1 MLAMRVSDA
10 ASPDAVTDNLPLFP
24 LGVVLFPGGRLPL
37 KIFEQRYLDMTKAC
51 LRDDSA
57 FGVCLIRHG
66 SEVGAPAE
74 HEAIGCSAS
83 IASWDMPHPGLFQL
97 ECIGERVFR
106 VRGTRI
112 AHSGLIRGEI
122 EWLAPDN
129 DPVDPKDIEVCRSTL
144 QRFIERAGTHFF
156 AGDAALDDAEW
167 VSHRLAEIMPMDVRS
182 KQALLEQ
189 RSLARRLAK
198 LARLLQPG

>member
-1 MLAMRVSDA
+1 MRSSDPA
-10 ASPDAVTDNLPLFP
+10 TPDAVTDNLPLFP

-37 KIFEQRYLDMTKAC
+37 RIFEQRYLELTKAC

-74 HEAIGCSAS
+74 HETVGCSAR
-83 IASWDMPHPGLFQL
+83 ITHWDMPHPSLFEL
-97 ECIGERVFR
+97 ECIGERIFR

-112 AHSGLIRGEI
+112 EHSGLIRGEI
-122 EWLAPDN
+122 EWLAPDD
-129 DPVDPKDIEVCRSTL
+129 DPVDPKDIEVCRDAL

-156 AGDAALDDAEW
+156 VGDTALDDAEW
-167 VSHRLAEIMPMDVRS
+167 VSHRLAEIMPVDVRS

-189 RSLARRLAK
+189 RSPARRLAA
-198 LARLLQPG
+198 LARLLQPY